1 MRQTLP
7 VAFAAV
13 LLSGCADAVKSAGSG
28 QGSGPPKPPV
38 EVQTVAARAVRLG
51 VWATGQVEAYETI
64 AVTARVAGTVERVAF
79 REGDQITAGT
89 TLAEVDVE
97 RYRLAREAAVAAVAE
112 AKAAQA
118 EALSGLKRREAA
130 NAAGEYVRADEMDA
144 WRAKTA
150 GAQAT
155 VDRLAAAAARAE
167 LDLRDAKVSAPAAG
181 VVQSRSVA
189 TGAWV
194 QPGTTIAT
202 LVRRDPLLLRFRV
215 AAADAA
221 RLSVGLA
228 ARFSVP
234 GIERER
240 EAKIV
245 HLGASADPATRMVEA
260 VATVDAADAGDLVPG
275 SFAQVS
281 LTVASRSAPVV
292 PQMAIRP
299 SENGFLAFIVEDQG
313 QDAGKG
319 EAIARRRVIELGL
332 RTGDGLVEVGKGLAV
347 GDRLIVRGAEQLR
360 DGQAVRVISDAKP
373 ATSGR

>member
-1 MRQTLP
+1 MP
-7 VAFAAV
+7 VACALA
-13 LLSGCADAVKSAGSG
+13 LLTLLCGCGGEGAKPAGSG
-28 QGSGPPKPPV
+28 KSGGPPKPPV
-38 EVQTVAARAVRLG
+38 EVQAVAARAVQFN

-64 AVTARVAGTVERVAF
+64 AVTARVAGTVERVSF

-89 TLAEVDVE
+89 TLIEVDVD
-97 RYRLAREAAVAAVAE
+97 RYRLVRDAATAAVAE

-118 EALSGLKRREAA
+118 EALSGLKRRESA

-167 LDLRDAKVSAPAAG
+167 LDLRDAKVTAPAAG

-215 AAADAA
+215 PVAEAA
-221 RLSVGLA
+221 RLSLGMTARFTVPGLA
-228 ARFSVP
+228 
-234 GIERER
+234 RER
-240 EAKIV
+240 AAAVV
-245 HLGASADPATRMVEA
+245 HLGASADATSRMVEA
-260 VATVDAADAGDLVPG
+260 VATVVPADAADLVPG
-275 SFAQVS
+275 SFAQVA
-281 LTVASRSAPVV
+281 LTVASRTAPVV

-299 SENGFLAFIVEDQG
+299 SEAGFLAFIVEG
-313 QDAGKG
+313 AGDAFV
-319 EAIARRRVIELGL
+319 ARRRVLELGL
-332 RTGDGLVEVGKGLAV
+332 RTSDGLVEVSSGLAV
-347 GDRLIVRGAEQLR
+347 GESLIVRGAEQLR
-360 DGQAVRVISDAKP
+360 EGQVVRVITDAKSP
-373 ATSGR
+373 GGR